1 MENICNSS
9 KLLEE
14 LMDMYTELDFE
25 NPDEVVR
32 FIHKMIIS
40 QEFVSEKVGKAIAKD
55 LNEKGIKG
63 YKEYEKEHDYMDRY
77 NHTYQYYFLSDD
89 KKEIA
94 GNLLSR
100 YKTSLEFLG
109 KPNIYIKYLKLIY
122 RTRFIDC
129 PNKDKIEALK
139 TTPTFDE
146 YIKYYK

>member
-32 FIHKMIIS
+32 FIHKMIIA
-40 QEFVSEKVGKAIAKD
+40 QECGSEKVGKAIAKD
-55 LNEKGIKG
+55 LNDKGIKG
-63 YKEYEKEHDYMDRY
+63 YMDRY

-109 KPNIYIKYLKLIY
+109 KPNIYITYLTLIY

-129 PNKDKIEALK
+129 PNKDKTEVLK